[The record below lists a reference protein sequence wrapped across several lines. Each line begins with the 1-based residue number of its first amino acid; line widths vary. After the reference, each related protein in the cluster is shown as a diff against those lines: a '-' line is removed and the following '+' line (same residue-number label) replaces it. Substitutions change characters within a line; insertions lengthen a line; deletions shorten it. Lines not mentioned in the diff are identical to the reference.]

1 MFNCTSTSGVL
12 VCNYFYL
19 RTGTLDITLSSFH
32 NRLLVCATTVLP
44 STTLAATAYAYAL
57 DRQSSS
63 AITTISH
70 IDNKTAT
77 TTATTITTKDH
88 NQTNTGLATA
98 ATTTT
103 AHPCQRHQPQ
113 QRTHKPLSS
122 TASHC
127 HPCRNRDRAVATALA
142 SAIATTTATA
152 TTTTTSPSYHQL
164 PLPPLTTKTT
174 ATTMA
179 TTATDTHQSCHDN
192 WQLANAAVIDPPYLG
207 RGHSLSGSV
216 NPYALNGT
224 YRQKTYQRQR
234 LR

>member
-1 MFNCTSTSGVL
+1 MFNRTSTSGVL

-19 RTGTLDITLSSFH
+19 HTGTLDITLSSFH
-32 NRLLVCATTVLP
+32 NPILVRATTVLP
-44 STTLAATAYAYAL
+44 STTLAAAAYASAL
-57 DRQSSS
+57 DHQSSN

-77 TTATTITTKDH
+77 TTATAITTKDH

-103 AHPCQRHQPQ
+103 THPCQRHRPQ

-127 HPCRNRDRAVATALA
+127 RPRRNHNRAVATALA
-142 SAIATTTATA
+142 SAIATATATA
-152 TTTTTSPSYHQL
+152 STTTTSPSYHQSL
-164 PLPPLTTKTT
+164 LPPLTTKTT
-174 ATTMA
+174 AATMA

-192 WQLANAAVIDPPYLG
+192 
-207 RGHSLSGSV
+207 
-216 NPYALNGT
+216 
-224 YRQKTYQRQR
+224 
-234 LR
+234 